1 MTLAKNLHA
10 SLDLLVMLLKAYW
23 ICSKPQQI
31 ILKENKTSY
40 IWQEEMLGSSFS

>member
-31 ILKENKTSY
+31 ILKDNNNSY
-40 IWQEEMLGSSFS
+40 IWQEGMSVSSFS